1 MGRAAVFL
9 DRDGTMV
16 RDVNYMRSPGQLRLL
31 PRAGAAIR
39 RLNENGFA
47 VVITTNQSGVARGL
61 LTEADLA
68 EIHSLLE
75 RRLARYGAHI
85 DGIYYC
91 PHHPDVG
98 APKYRRRCRC
108 RKPAPGMLL
117 RAARDLN
124 LALERSFAVGDTR
137 RDIEAGRRAG
147 CRTVLVGAGRTRTGT
162 GTSEPESGADH
173 VAADLFDAASWIL
186 AQHRLGGGPT

>member
-9 DRDGTMV
+9 DRDGTVV
-16 RDVNYMRSPGQLRLL
+16 RDVNYLRSPGQLRLL

-75 RRLARYGAHI
+75 RRLASYEAHI
-85 DGIYYC
+85 DAIYYC
-91 PHHPDVG
+91 PHHPEVG
-98 APKYRRRCRC
+98 APRYRRRCRC

-117 RAARDLN
+117 RAARDLG
-124 LALERSFAVGDTR
+124 LALERSFAVGDTP

-147 CRTVLVGAGRTRTGT
+147 CRTVLIDTGRTGT
-162 GTSEPESGADH
+162 GARSSESTSGADH
-173 VAADLFDAASWIL
+173 VASDLVDAASWVL
-186 AQHRLGGGPT
+186 TQQRASERPR